1 MIERVI
7 LGRAQ
12 AFADGA
18 ERFEEGVEIGVTV
31 ECAKFFH
38 GRGGVELM
46 QRFGLDRAFQ
56 VQMQLGLRQRPRGNR
71 PYLTI
76 RLS

>member
-18 ERFEEGVEIGVTV
+18 ERLQKCVEIGIAV
-31 ECAKFFH
+31 ERAKLFD
-38 GRGGVELM
+38 GRRGVELM
-46 QRFGLDRAFQ
+46 QRFGLDGAFE
-56 VQMQLGLRQRPRGNR
+56 VQMQFGLRQRPREIVH
-71 PYLTI
+71 T
-76 RLS
+76 